1 MLKSAN
7 NFDLPELP
15 GASDGKKTVLVAKQ
29 VPPDYMGEEPE
40 YTHPGKKPVPLSLIL
55 NKTRGPKKEKS
66 GKIIEYTVLGDA
78 GDFEEMEEELG
89 EKPVPTEDAPAAID
103 PTEEV
108 THLSCTQTVAL
119 TPFRYFFIKA
129 RIADARRAEIEK
141 EAKLKEAHE
150 REQLERKR
158 WLERLYIFQKY
169 REVREEHAL
178 RNWKRHSRQWARVE
192 RTLTKTSKKDK
203 SELLM
208 ARLGEFREKIEE
220 RDLIYEA
227 FRLLEDQKVNFWSKG
242 LRIGN
247 DLLGLIVTAPK
258 GGVRKIERLVTSE
271 VKHYKVP
278 PNFSYRAM
286 RKQELKHVISKLDPF
301 YKDGVGGYL
310 EVVGKSL
317 DSQQMENLAEAYVEH
332 LENRMNSSSEETMD
346 RKSEVKMHSTP
357 PAAQPPHS
365 NVRAAINV
373 LPELKTDASSDL
385 VFIATN
391 MTFEVLLNEVSRS
404 VFTIYNQSNIAYHFE
419 WTRVVKDNPLKVSA
433 MYDNVQRFYF
443 YHKKGVLLPGTA
455 FDFPIVFKSGSPG
468 IYTEVWELVTNPG
481 TGPDVPTT
489 LKLQGIAL
497 EPDSRKEKRSK
508 IESLLD
514 RRVAETAAKEVLD
527 GILSNMRTNE
537 VDLNPLEKRKL
548 FLRNDEQLFM
558 ALNAD
563 LHLTYNPKWFDKL
576 DSLAAEVLSILEKPP
591 VMWDRSVKTI
601 YNNILAISAV
611 EKRSQLLN
619 RVNELVK
626 LSTATP
632 VKSLFSPLY
641 IVGYDTFIELADKI
655 SECSEEMR
663 KRLGLPLVRSA
674 SNFEKPAGGEDLD
687 ASQDR
692 KPTPPAADAK
702 KGAPAAKDAKGK
714 APPAKPAPPAKGK
727 KGEVA
732 PAEDASLRPQLAKII
747 RRVPKPDSSRAWT
760 QDRRILEAQYKNE
773 FKSQV
778 SRLVHDSI
786 DRMFGLFHDVSEY
799 PGGSQ
804 NSLESENEIQAA
816 VEVAKGVSKEL
827 VDEAAVVAALKA
839 AAAIEEAARLEAEKR
854 ENERRRQD
862 EIAAKAEN
870 SAQAALSSLAAQL
883 PVQAGTPD
891 NTATTGAGKGGKGK
905 QGNAAPNDKKR
916 VTSPGKE
923 RK

>member
-15 GASDGKKTVLVAKQ
+15 SASDGKKTILVAKQ

-89 EKPVPTEDAPAAID
+89 EKPVSTEDAPAAID
-103 PTEEV
+103 PTEE
-108 THLSCTQTVAL
+108 
-119 TPFRYFFIKA
+119 A
-129 RIADARRAEIEK
+129 RIADVRRAEIEK
-141 EAKLKEAHE
+141 EAKLKEVHE

-346 RKSEVKMHSTP
+346 RKSEVKMHPTP
-357 PAAQPPHS
+357 PAAQLSHP
-365 NVRAAINV
+365 NVRAAISV

-385 VFIATN
+385 VFVATN

-419 WTRVVKDNPLKVSA
+419 WTRVVKENPLKVAA

-468 IYTEVWELVTNPG
+468 IYTEEWELVTNPG

-508 IESLLD
+508 IEALLD

-527 GILSNMRTNE
+527 GILSSMRTNE

-563 LHLTYNPKWFDKL
+563 LHVPHLLQLELAYNPKWFDKL

-601 YNNILAISAV
+601 YNNILAITGV

-626 LSTATP
+626 LSTTTP

-663 KRLGLPLVRSA
+663 KRLGLPLTRSA

-687 ASQDR
+687 GANQDR
-692 KPTPPAADAK
+692 KQTPPAADAK

-732 PAEDASLRPQLAKII
+732 PAGHILVMLILFEDASLRPQLAKII

-760 QDRRILEAQYKNE
+760 QDRRILESQYKNE

-786 DRMFGLFHDVSEY
+786 DRMFGLFHNVSEY
-799 PGGSQ
+799 PGGGSQ
-804 NSLESENEIQAA
+804 SSLESENEIQAT

-854 ENERRRQD
+854 EKERRRQD

-870 SAQAALSSLAAQL
+870 SAQAALTSLAAQL
-883 PVQAGTPD
+883 PVQVGTPD
-891 NTATTGAGKGGKGK
+891 STATTGAGKGGKGK